1 MQFQGP
7 APRLFCMVSSDANP
21 ALLSSQDPCPKS
33 KEWPTLAISALL
45 GKNESK
51 REKPALTLYSVLK
64 QNQGGTDT
72 TESLSYKDYRGPI
85 LVSPSGP
92 GFSPYKDML
101 IG

>member
-7 APRLFCMVSSDANP
+7 EPRLFCMVTSYANP

-33 KEWPTLAISALL
+33 KEWPTLAIPALL

-64 QNQGGTDT
+64 QNQGGTGT
-72 TESLSYKDYRGPI
+72 TESLSYKDYRDQYWCYLLGQGSVPTKI
-85 LVSPSGP
+85 C
-92 GFSPYKDML
+92 
-101 IG
+101 